1 MGDEEI
7 AEYALALRELKVN
20 SKPVI
25 TSLTMLAGEIAGGDA
40 GAAATV
46 AGMVERH
53 IRTAAPKTKLT
64 GFYLLDSISK
74 NVKGHFVACF
84 ARNLPDLFLGAFA
97 TQDESTR
104 KSMARL
110 LGTWNAVF
118 PQTTLG
124 AIARGL
130 PPGAAGSSSGAF
142 RTGAGSLPPPPG
154 AAGAPMNA
162 AAAGSLLASM
172 VQGGGDVSTLLKS
185 IAAAKAAQRAGSPA
199 EAAPAPPPPPPAPP
213 RAPPPPATL
222 LAAEPRTPSIHE
234 PPALTADFDPSDEG
248 ELRRRRARVVDALY
262 GDLPHQCATT
272 GVRFKTR
279 AELDK
284 HLDAQV
290 VRRRAKR
297 EGTGAGTTS
306 RGWFVDAASWIRGAA
321 AEAAEE
327 TGPAFDDAGA
337 AERATRE
344 ALEKTSAPADE
355 TQKACALSGEP
366 FETFWN
372 AEEEEWHYRGAV
384 VLTRAVGSAPA
395 GALALAT
402 AVPRGGEDF
411 GNDFGNEALAALGE
425 NEEPSQLL
433 SSKKSSVSSPGKR
446 KRAPSVA
453 VKAEPVAVKAEPAE
467 EGAPAKRRSS
477 RRG

>member
-1 MGDEEI
+1 MADEEM
-7 AEYALALRELKVN
+7 AEYALALRELNVN

-25 TSLTMLAGEIAGGDA
+25 TSLTMLAGEIAGGDE
-40 GAAATV
+40 GAASQV

-53 IRTAAPKTKLT
+53 IRAAVPKTKLT

-74 NVKGHFVACF
+74 NIKGHFVTCF

-97 TQDESTR
+97 TQDENTK
-104 KSMARL
+104 KSMVRL

-130 PPGAAGSSSGAF
+130 PPGAAGSSPGAF
-142 RTGAGSLPPPPG
+142 RGGALPPPPG
-154 AAGAPMNA
+154 TARAPMNA

-199 EAAPAPPPPPPAPP
+199 EAAPAPLLPPPAPP
-213 RAPPPPATL
+213 HAPPPPGTVA
-222 LAAEPRTPSIHE
+222 AAEPRTPSIHE

-248 ELRRRRARVVDALY
+248 ELRRRRERVVDALY

-284 HLDAQV
+284 HLDVQV

-297 EGTGAGTTS
+297 EGTGPTS

-321 AEAAEE
+321 ADAAEE
-327 TGPAFDDAGA
+327 AGPSFDDREA
-337 AERATRE
+337 AERAARE
-344 ALEKTSAPADE
+344 VLEKTSAPADE

-384 VLTRAVGSAPA
+384 VLKRSVGSVPA
-395 GALALAT
+395 GSLALAT
-402 AVPRGGEDF
+402 AVPRDGDETLG
-411 GNDFGNEALAALGE
+411 ALGALGE
-425 NEEPSQLL
+425 NGDA
-433 SSKKSSVSSPGKR
+433 SSFEDAKKTTGLGSPGKR
-446 KRAPSVA
+446 KRTSSVA
-453 VKAEPVAVKAEPAE
+453 VKAEPVAVKAEPVAVKAEPGDE

>member
-110 LGTWNAVF
+110 LSTWNAVF

-142 RTGAGSLPPPPG
+142 RTGAGALPPPPN

-172 VQGGGDVSTLLKS
+172 VQGGGDVSALLKS

-199 EAAPAPPPPPPAPP
+199 EAAPAPLPPPP
-213 RAPPPPATL
+213 
-222 LAAEPRTPSIHE
+222 
-234 PPALTADFDPSDEG
+234 
-248 ELRRRRARVVDALY
+248 RRRAPR
-262 GDLPHQCATT
+262 PP
-272 GVRFKTR
+272 
-279 AELDK
+279 
-284 HLDAQV
+284 
-290 VRRRAKR
+290 RRRCSPR
-297 EGTGAGTTS
+297 S
-306 RGWFVDAASWIRGAA
+306 RGRPRS
-321 AEAAEE
+321 
-327 TGPAFDDAGA
+327 
-337 AERATRE
+337 
-344 ALEKTSAPADE
+344 TSP
-355 TQKACALSGEP
+355 
-366 FETFWN
+366 
-372 AEEEEWHYRGAV
+372 
-384 VLTRAVGSAPA
+384 
-395 GALALAT
+395 
-402 AVPRGGEDF
+402 PR
-411 GNDFGNEALAALGE
+411 
-425 NEEPSQLL
+425 
-433 SSKKSSVSSPGKR
+433 
-446 KRAPSVA
+446 
-453 VKAEPVAVKAEPAE
+453 
-467 EGAPAKRRSS
+467 
-477 RRG
+477 

>member
-1 MGDEEI
+1 MGDEEM

-40 GAAATV
+40 AAAATV
-46 AGMVERH
+46 AGLVERH
-53 IRTAAPKTKLT
+53 IRAAAPKTKLT
-64 GFYLLDSISK
+64 GFYLLDSIVK
-74 NVKGHFVACF
+74 NVKGHFVQCF
-84 ARNLPDLFLGAFA
+84 ARNLPDLFLSAFA
-97 TQDESTR
+97 TQDEATK
-104 KSMARL
+104 KSMVRL
-110 LGTWNAVF
+110 LGTWTNVF

-124 AIARGL
+124 AIKRGL
-130 PPGAAGSSSGAF
+130 PPGASQSSSSSGAF
-142 RTGAGSLPPPPG
+142 LGGALPPPPG
-154 AAGAPMNA
+154 AAGGVQLNA

-172 VQGGGDVSTLLKS
+172 VQGGGDVSALLKS

-199 EAAPAPPPPPPAPP
+199 EAAAAPLPPPPAPP

-222 LAAEPRTPSIHE
+222 AAAEPRTPSIHE

-248 ELRRRRARVVDALY
+248 ELRRRRERVVDALY
-262 GDLPHQCATT
+262 GDQPHQCATT

-297 EGTGAGTTS
+297 EGTSGSS
-306 RGWFVDAASWIRGAA
+306 RGWFVDSGSWIRGAA
-321 AEAAEE
+321 AEAAEAA
-327 TGPAFDDAGA
+327 GPSFVDAVA
-337 AERATRE
+337 AEREARE
-344 ALEKTSAPADE
+344 VLENCSAPVDE
-355 TQKACALSGEP
+355 TQKTCALSGEP

-384 VLTRAVGSAPA
+384 VLKKTIGSVPA

-402 AVPRGGEDF
+402 AVPRASENDIAAAGDEDE
-411 GNDFGNEALAALGE
+411 DEDATPSPKKAA
-425 NEEPSQLL
+425 
-433 SSKKSSVSSPGKR
+433 SPAKR
-446 KRAPSVA
+446 KRAPAVKSEPVA
-453 VKAEPVAVKAEPAE
+453 AIKAEPLED
-467 EGAPAKRRSS
+467 EGAQPAKRRSA

>member
-1 MGDEEI
+1 M
-7 AEYALALRELKVN
+7 
-20 SKPVI
+20 
-25 TSLTMLAGEIAGGDA
+25 
-40 GAAATV
+40 
-46 AGMVERH
+46 
-53 IRTAAPKTKLT
+53 
-64 GFYLLDSISK
+64 
-74 NVKGHFVACF
+74 
-84 ARNLPDLFLGAFA
+84 
-97 TQDESTR
+97 
-104 KSMARL
+104 
-110 LGTWNAVF
+110 
-118 PQTTLG
+118 
-124 AIARGL
+124 
-130 PPGAAGSSSGAF
+130 
-142 RTGAGSLPPPPG
+142 
-154 AAGAPMNA
+154 
-162 AAAGSLLASM
+162 
-172 VQGGGDVSTLLKS
+172 
-185 IAAAKAAQRAGSPA
+185 
-199 EAAPAPPPPPPAPP
+199 
-213 RAPPPPATL
+213 
-222 LAAEPRTPSIHE
+222 
-234 PPALTADFDPSDEG
+234 
-248 ELRRRRARVVDALY
+248 VDALY

-337 AERATRE
+337 AERAAARE

-411 GNDFGNEALAALGE
+411 GNDFGNEALEE
-425 NEEPSQLL
+425 NEEPSQVPL
-433 SSKKSSVSSPGKR
+433 SKKSSVSSPGKR
-446 KRAPSVA
+446 KRTPSVA
-453 VKAEPVAVKAEPAE
+453 VKAEPVVVKTEPAE

>member
-142 RTGAGSLPPPPG
+142 RTGAGPLPPPPG
-154 AAGAPMNA
+154 AAGA
-162 AAAGSLLASM
+162 
-172 VQGGGDVSTLLKS
+172 
-185 IAAAKAAQRAGSPA
+185 
-199 EAAPAPPPPPPAPP
+199 
-213 RAPPPPATL
+213 
-222 LAAEPRTPSIHE
+222 
-234 PPALTADFDPSDEG
+234 
-248 ELRRRRARVVDALY
+248 
-262 GDLPHQCATT
+262 
-272 GVRFKTR
+272 
-279 AELDK
+279 
-284 HLDAQV
+284 
-290 VRRRAKR
+290 
-297 EGTGAGTTS
+297 
-306 RGWFVDAASWIRGAA
+306 
-321 AEAAEE
+321 
-327 TGPAFDDAGA
+327 
-337 AERATRE
+337 
-344 ALEKTSAPADE
+344 
-355 TQKACALSGEP
+355 
-366 FETFWN
+366 
-372 AEEEEWHYRGAV
+372 
-384 VLTRAVGSAPA
+384 
-395 GALALAT
+395 
-402 AVPRGGEDF
+402 
-411 GNDFGNEALAALGE
+411 
-425 NEEPSQLL
+425 
-433 SSKKSSVSSPGKR
+433 
-446 KRAPSVA
+446 
-453 VKAEPVAVKAEPAE
+453 
-467 EGAPAKRRSS
+467 
-477 RRG
+477 

>member
-1 MGDEEI
+1 MGDEEM

-25 TSLTMLAGEIAGGDA
+25 TSLTMLAGEIAGGDEV
-40 GAAATV
+40 AASQV
-46 AGMVERH
+46 AGLVERH

-97 TQDESTR
+97 TQDEATK
-104 KSMARL
+104 KSMVRL

-130 PPGAAGSSSGAF
+130 PPGAAGSSSSSGAF
-142 RTGAGSLPPPPG
+142 LGGALPPPPG
-154 AAGAPMNA
+154 AAGGVQLNA

-172 VQGGGDVSTLLKS
+172 VQGGGDVSALLKS
-185 IAAAKAAQRAGSPA
+185 IAAAKKTAAQRAGSPA
-199 EAAPAPPPPPPAPP
+199 EAAAAPLPPPPAPP

-222 LAAEPRTPSIHE
+222 AAAEPEPRTPSIHE

-248 ELRRRRARVVDALY
+248 ELRRRRERVVDALY
-262 GDLPHQCATT
+262 GDRPHQCATT

-290 VRRRAKR
+290 VRRRAKK
-297 EGTGAGTTS
+297 EGISGTS
-306 RGWFVDAASWIRGAA
+306 RGWFVDAGSWIRGAA
-321 AEAAEE
+321 AEAAEAA
-327 TGPAFDDAGA
+327 GPSFVDAEA
-337 AERATRE
+337 AEREARA
-344 ALEKTSAPADE
+344 ALENCSAPVDE
-355 TQKACALSGEP
+355 TQKTCALSGEP

-384 VLTRAVGSAPA
+384 VLKKAVGSVPA

-402 AVPRGGEDF
+402 AVPR
-411 GNDFGNEALAALGE
+411 LSE
-425 NEEPSQLL
+425 NERAGAGDEDDETPPSP
-433 SSKKSSVSSPGKR
+433 KKAASPAKR
-446 KRAPSVA
+446 KRAPAVKSEPVA
-453 VKAEPVAVKAEPAE
+453 AIKAEPLED
-467 EGAPAKRRSS
+467 EGAQPAKRRSA

>member
-110 LGTWNAVF
+110 LSTWNAVF

-142 RTGAGSLPPPPG
+142 RTGAGALPPPPN

-172 VQGGGDVSTLLKS
+172 VQGGGDVS
-185 IAAAKAAQRAGSPA
+185 
-199 EAAPAPPPPPPAPP
+199 
-213 RAPPPPATL
+213 
-222 LAAEPRTPSIHE
+222 
-234 PPALTADFDPSDEG
+234 AL
-248 ELRRRRARVVDALY
+248 
-262 GDLPHQCATT
+262 
-272 GVRFKTR
+272 
-279 AELDK
+279 
-284 HLDAQV
+284 
-290 VRRRAKR
+290 
-297 EGTGAGTTS
+297 
-306 RGWFVDAASWIRGAA
+306 
-321 AEAAEE
+321 
-327 TGPAFDDAGA
+327 
-337 AERATRE
+337 
-344 ALEKTSAPADE
+344 
-355 TQKACALSGEP
+355 
-366 FETFWN
+366 
-372 AEEEEWHYRGAV
+372 
-384 VLTRAVGSAPA
+384 
-395 GALALAT
+395 
-402 AVPRGGEDF
+402 
-411 GNDFGNEALAALGE
+411 
-425 NEEPSQLL
+425 LL
-433 SSKKSSVSSPGKR
+433 SLIHI
-446 KRAPSVA
+446 
-453 VKAEPVAVKAEPAE
+453 
-467 EGAPAKRRSS
+467 
-477 RRG
+477 

>member
-110 LGTWNAVF
+110 LSTWNAVF

-142 RTGAGSLPPPPG
+142 RTGAGALPPPPN

-172 VQGGGDVSTLLKS
+172 VQGGGDVSALLKS
-185 IAAAKAAQRAGSPA
+185 IAAAKAVSYTHL
-199 EAAPAPPPPPPAPP
+199 
-213 RAPPPPATL
+213 TL
-222 LAAEPRTPSIHE
+222 PTI
-234 PPALTADFDPSDEG
+234 
-248 ELRRRRARVVDALY
+248 
-262 GDLPHQCATT
+262 
-272 GVRFKTR
+272 
-279 AELDK
+279 
-284 HLDAQV
+284 
-290 VRRRAKR
+290 
-297 EGTGAGTTS
+297 
-306 RGWFVDAASWIRGAA
+306 
-321 AEAAEE
+321 
-327 TGPAFDDAGA
+327 
-337 AERATRE
+337 
-344 ALEKTSAPADE
+344 
-355 TQKACALSGEP
+355 
-366 FETFWN
+366 
-372 AEEEEWHYRGAV
+372 
-384 VLTRAVGSAPA
+384 
-395 GALALAT
+395 
-402 AVPRGGEDF
+402 
-411 GNDFGNEALAALGE
+411 
-425 NEEPSQLL
+425 LL
-433 SSKKSSVSSPGKR
+433 V
-446 KRAPSVA
+446 
-453 VKAEPVAVKAEPAE
+453 
-467 EGAPAKRRSS
+467 
-477 RRG
+477 

>member
-1 MGDEEI
+1 M

-25 TSLTMLAGEIAGGDA
+25 TSLTMLAGEIAGGDE

-97 TQDESTR
+97 SQDEGTR
-104 KSMARL
+104 KSMVRL

-130 PPGAAGSSSGAF
+130 PPGAAGPSSGAF
-142 RTGAGSLPPPPG
+142 LGGALPPPPG
-154 AAGAPMNA
+154 TSRAAVPMNA

-172 VQGGGDVSTLLKS
+172 VQGGGDVSALLKS

-199 EAAPAPPPPPPAPP
+199 APAAPAAAPLPPPPAPP
-213 RAPPPPATL
+213 RPSPPAGT
-222 LAAEPRTPSIHE
+222 LAAASQPRTPSIHE

-248 ELRRRRARVVDALY
+248 ELRRRRDRVVDALY

-284 HLDAQV
+284 HLDVQV

-297 EGTGAGTTS
+297 EGTGVTN

-321 AEAAEE
+321 ADAAKE
-327 TGPAFDDAGA
+327 TGPSFDDRDA
-337 AERATRE
+337 AERAARE
-344 ALEKTSAPADE
+344 VLEKTSAPADE
-355 TQKACALSGEP
+355 SQKACALSGEP

-384 VLTRAVGSAPA
+384 RLTRSVGAVPA

-402 AVPRGGEDF
+402 AVPRDGGE
-411 GNDFGNEALAALGE
+411 NDGARDGE
-425 NEEPSQLL
+425 DDEPGDA
-433 SSKKSSVSSPGKR
+433 SSFEDAEKTATAVRSSPGKR
-446 KRAPSVA
+446 KRTSSVA

-467 EGAPAKRRSS
+467 DEGAPAKRRSS

>member
-110 LGTWNAVF
+110 LSTWNAVF

-142 RTGAGSLPPPPG
+142 RTGAGALPPPPN

-172 VQGGGDVSTLLKS
+172 VQGGGDVSALLKS
-185 IAAAKAAQRAGSPA
+185 IAAAKLDDPDLTPAMVAARAGVSVRTLH
-199 EAAPAPPPPPPAPP
+199 
-213 RAPPPPATL
+213 RA
-222 LAAEPRTPSIHE
+222 
-234 PPALTADFDPSDEG
+234 F
-248 ELRRRRARVVDALY
+248 
-262 GDLPHQCATT
+262 Q
-272 GVRFKTR
+272 
-279 AELDK
+279 
-284 HLDAQV
+284 
-290 VRRRAKR
+290 
-297 EGTGAGTTS
+297 
-306 RGWFVDAASWIRGAA
+306 ASG
-321 AEAAEE
+321 
-327 TGPAFDDAGA
+327 
-337 AERATRE
+337 
-344 ALEKTSAPADE
+344 
-355 TQKACALSGEP
+355 
-366 FETFWN
+366 ETFWN
-372 AEEEEWHYRGAV
+372 WIRDRRLDRCYAELTTPIQSKRTITEVAFRWGFNELSTFDRNFRKRYGASPRNV
-384 VLTRAVGSAPA
+384 RARA
-395 GALALAT
+395 
-402 AVPRGGEDF
+402 GGE
-411 GNDFGNEALAALGE
+411 AQAT
-425 NEEPSQLL
+425 
-433 SSKKSSVSSPGKR
+433 
-446 KRAPSVA
+446 
-453 VKAEPVAVKAEPAE
+453 
-467 EGAPAKRRSS
+467 
-477 RRG
+477 